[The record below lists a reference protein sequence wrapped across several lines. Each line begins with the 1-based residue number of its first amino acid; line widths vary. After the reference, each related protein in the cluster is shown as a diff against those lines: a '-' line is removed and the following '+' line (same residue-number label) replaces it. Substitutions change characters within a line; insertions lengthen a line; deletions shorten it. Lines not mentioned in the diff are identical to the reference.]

1 MGWINFRIALA
12 YLIPGFIPLIF
23 FVLTTNNPEYKMGSY
38 SAEEIT
44 LAIIAGIAIGMFID
58 LFKHLVEKTFIN
70 WCNLT
75 FIKVFFKK
83 LFRRKKLKKPN
94 WTLKQQNA
102 DYEEKVRETI
112 NFWIAYQIDKKK
124 LTDKI
129 HANEVMKKEYYEALI
144 TSGDRWALINI
155 LESDTT
161 NFMIQDYF
169 TYYQFSFNSFIS
181 LILTTIFSCI
191 LYSFGLI
198 NYNTFWWT
206 LLILGILILF
216 LHERTVFWLLA
227 TRRFSRKIILYS
239 MLKDDK

>member
-12 YLIPGFIPLIF
+12 YLIPGFIPLIL
-23 FVLTTNNPEYKMGSY
+23 FVLTVDNPRYKIGSY
-38 SAEEIT
+38 TTEQIT
-44 LAIIAGIAIGMFID
+44 LAIVGGIALGMFID
-58 LFKHLVEKTFIN
+58 LLKHRVEKAFIN

-75 FIKVFFKK
+75 ILKVFFRKLLFKKK
-83 LFRRKKLKKPN
+83 LIKPN

-102 DYEEKVRETI
+102 DYEDKVKETI
-112 NFWIAYQIDKKK
+112 KFWIANQIDKKNLK
-124 LTDKI
+124 DKI
-129 HANEVMKKEYYEALI
+129 QANETVRKEYYETLI

-161 NFMIQDYF
+161 NFLIQDYF
-169 TYYQFSFNSFIS
+169 TYYQFAFNSFIS

-191 LYSFGLI
+191 LFSIGLVTKQ
-198 NYNTFWWT
+198 TFWWT
-206 LLILGILILF
+206 LPVLLTLILF

>member
-23 FVLTTNNPEYKMGSY
+23 FVLTINIPHYKMGSY
-38 SAEEIT
+38 STEQIT
-44 LAIIAGIAIGMFID
+44 LAIIAGIALGMFID
-58 LFKHLVEKTFIN
+58 LLKHRVEKSFIS

-75 FIKVFFKK
+75 IIKV
-83 LFRRKKLKKPN
+83 LFRKIFGKKNPKKPN

-112 NFWIAYQIDKKK
+112 RFWIVNQIDKKN
-124 LTDKI
+124 LTNKI
-129 HANEVMKKEYYEALI
+129 QTNEVIKKEYYETLI

-155 LESDTT
+155 LENDTT

-181 LILTTIFSCI
+181 LILTTILSCF

-198 NYNTFWWT
+198 NSQTFWWT
-206 LLILGILILF
+206 LLILSILILF